1 MITPINAILLP
12 SGPLTPNPMTK
23 WDIFGTDLKA
33 HATEK
38 KLHACMRVTITKIG
52 VLTKP
57 SVASVLL
64 LIDSDL

>member
-33 HATEK
+33 HAPEK